1 MKHQITI
8 KITAVKDK
16 LHHEDLS
23 ALGEY
28 LVTFDSDQPN
38 DLGSKS
44 MSTLMSTVP
53 ISYPEDLAFSIIDFN
68 IQIKSRAVGL
78 PTIQFFITHTKSSRV
93 YSDSSSLT
101 DVAS

>member
-53 ISYPEDLAFSIIDFN
+53 ISYPEDLAFSIIDFDGN
-68 IQIKSRAVGL
+68 DLEDFVNEYPSIIGTAHMV
-78 PTIQFFITHTKSSRV
+78 
-93 YSDSSSLT
+93 
-101 DVAS
+101 

>member
-53 ISYPEDLAFSIIDFN
+53 ISYPEDLAFSIIDFDGN
-68 IQIKSRAVGL
+68 DLEDFGNEYPSIIGTAHMV
-78 PTIQFFITHTKSSRV
+78 
-93 YSDSSSLT
+93 
-101 DVAS
+101 